1 MVATLARVISA
12 WSGLL
17 WYNTHCTQ
25 KPPHTCVQVTLARE
39 TGPECG
45 AACVVETKEKAR
57 RVSVWPPATLR
68 TSRPGAHS
76 AFGCFH
82 YSSFLSD

>member
-1 MVATLARVISA
+1 MRNPCYPLTPAAGGGKMGATLARVISA

-45 AACVVETKEKAR
+45 AACVIETKEKTR
-57 RVSVWPPATLR
+57 VVSVWPPVTTRA
-68 TSRPGAHS
+68 SVA
-76 AFGCFH
+76 
-82 YSSFLSD
+82 